1 MVRDTWWNFFKSS
14 FGIYGMIAIGIFL
27 AVCITGYATNI
38 YYITQ
43 VINWGGLE
51 VLRVIGVLIAPL
63 GVILGLL
70 SPFIQ

>member
-1 MVRDTWWNFFKSS
+1 
-14 FGIYGMIAIGIFL
+14 MIAIGIFL